1 MRIHRRIPRL
11 RSPGGHAI
19 NGLCS
24 VLGEFDALAAR
35 VTTRIK
41 AWKSTEMGQDVAV
54 DAPDTVSVAGVLQS
68 GAEVSVHV
76 AAIPFHPSGTR
87 LEIYGRAG
95 TIVISAPRAFNAQ
108 ETLVLYRPRPSQPQ
122 ARLPVSAH

>member
-1 MRIHRRIPRL
+1 
-11 RSPGGHAI
+11 
-19 NGLCS
+19 
-24 VLGEFDALAAR
+24 
-35 VTTRIK
+35 
-41 AWKSTEMGQDVAV
+41 MGQDVAV